1 MNNPLV
7 QPDPGL
13 FLWTIATF
21 LVLLWLLAKFAWK
34 PLLAMLAKRE
44 ETIRKSLEDAEK
56 ARLDLESIKEKSDKI
71 LIEAHNA
78 AQTIIANGKSNA
90 EKMKDEILKNTKIK
104 SDSILEKAKRQ
115 INSEKGQAISDI
127 KTEVVSLSLE
137 IASKLIKKNLSEKD
151 HQAIIDDSLKEM
163 QVKNEA

>member
-13 FLWTIATF
+13 FLWTIVTF

-56 ARLDLESIKEKSDKI
+56 ARLDLESIMEKSDQI
-71 LIEAHNA
+71 LTQARDE
-78 AQTIIANGKSNA
+78 AQTIVSNGKTNA
-90 EKMKDEILKNTKIK
+90 DKMKDEILKNTKIK
-104 SDSILEKAKRQ
+104 SDSILEDAKKQ
-115 INSEKGQAISDI
+115 INSEKERAISDI
-127 KTEVVSLSLE
+127 KTEVVSLSIE
-137 IASKLIKKNLSEKD
+137 IASKLIKKNLSETD

-163 QVKNEA
+163 HVKNEA